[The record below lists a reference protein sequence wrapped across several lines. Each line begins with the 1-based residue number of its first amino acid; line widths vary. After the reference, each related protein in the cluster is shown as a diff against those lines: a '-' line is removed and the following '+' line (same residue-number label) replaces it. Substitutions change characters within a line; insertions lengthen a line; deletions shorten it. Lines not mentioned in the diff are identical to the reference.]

1 MTGEMMDFR
10 DFKELMRDLSKYIIT
25 IIVILFLLIYV
36 FSLQQI
42 VGPSMNKT
50 LQDQDVMILLKSH
63 YRLFPV
69 ERNDI
74 IAFKYEDTKYLVKRV
89 IGLPGEN
96 IEYKDNKLYIN
107 GEIVEDKYATG
118 ATGDFKINYDKIP
131 ENKFLVLGD
140 NREDSVDSRE
150 IGLIDKD
157 DIIGKVKIRI
167 WPINKIRVF

>member
-36 FSLQQI
+36 FSLQQV
-42 VGPSMNKT
+42 VGPSMNET

-96 IEYKDNKLYIN
+96 IEYKDNILYIN
-107 GEIVEDKYATG
+107 GEVVEDKYANG
-118 ATGDFKINYDKIP
+118 NTGDFKLNYDKIP
-131 ENKFLVLGD
+131 EDKYLVLGD
-140 NREDSVDSRE
+140 NRENSVDSRE
-150 IGLIDKD
+150 IGLIDKK
-157 DIIGKVKIRI
+157 DIMGKVKVRI
-167 WPINKIRVF
+167 WPLNKIRVF

>member
-1 MTGEMMDFR
+1 MDFR

-36 FSLQQI
+36 FSLQQV
-42 VGPSMNKT
+42 VGPSMNAT

-89 IGLPGEN
+89 IGLPGES
-96 IEYKDNKLYIN
+96 IEYKENVLYIN
-107 GEIVEDKYATG
+107 GEAVEDKYAKG
-118 ATGDFKINYDKIP
+118 KTGDFKLNYDKIP
-131 ENKFLVLGD
+131 EDKYLVLGD

-150 IGLIDKD
+150 FGLIDKK
-157 DIIGKVKIRI
+157 DIMGKVKVRI
-167 WPINKIRVF
+167 WPLNKIRVF

>member
-1 MTGEMMDFR
+1 MDFR

-36 FSLQQI
+36 FSLQQV
-42 VGPSMNKT
+42 VGPSMNET

-96 IEYKDNKLYIN
+96 IEYKDNILYIN
-107 GEIVEDKYATG
+107 GEVVEDKYANG
-118 ATGDFKINYDKIP
+118 NTGDFKLNYDKIP
-131 ENKFLVLGD
+131 EDKYLVLGD
-140 NREDSVDSRE
+140 NRENSVDSRE
-150 IGLIDKD
+150 IGLIDKK
-157 DIIGKVKIRI
+157 DIMGKVKVRI
-167 WPINKIRVF
+167 WPLNKIRVF